1 MKKKKK
7 NWTKVL
13 IGIGAVVLLAVFWF
27 FGTRNSL
34 VSLKEDVEMQQSQI
48 ETTLQ
53 RRSDL
58 IPNLVATVKGY
69 ANHEEEVFTEIADAR
84 SKLAGSIESGDMKSI
99 SEANNALDSALG
111 RLLAISENYPDLKA
125 SEQFIAL
132 QDELAG
138 TENRIAVARQHYN
151 EKLNTYNTTVQRFPT
166 SIVAG
171 MSGYYP
177 MQYFEADESAKKVPK
192 VDFD

>member
-1 MKKKKK
+1 MK
-7 NWTKVL
+7 NGTKVL
-13 IGIGAVVLLAVFWF
+13 IGSGVVVVLILIWF

-34 VSLKEDVEMQQSQI
+34 VSLKEEVEMQQSQI

-69 ANHEEEVFTEIADAR
+69 ANHEEKVFTEIAEAR
-84 SKLAGSIESGDMKSI
+84 SKLAGSIKSGDMKSI
-99 SEANNALDSALG
+99 SEANDTLDSALS

-138 TENRIAVARQHYN
+138 TENRISVARQHYN
-151 EKLNTYNTTVQRFPT
+151 EKVNTYNTEVQKFPT

-177 MQYFEADESAKKVPK
+177 FQYFEADEAAKEVPK
-192 VDFD
+192 VDFN

>member
-1 MKKKKK
+1 MKSGRS
-7 NWTKVL
+7 VL
-13 IGIGAVVLLAVFWF
+13 FGVIAVVILVAFWF
-27 FGTRNSL
+27 FGTKNSL

-69 ANHEEEVFTEIADAR
+69 ATHEKEVFTEIADAR
-84 SKLAGSIESGDMKSI
+84 AKLSGSIESGNIESI

-111 RLLAISENYPDLKA
+111 RLLAISENYPELKA

-138 TENRIAVARQHYN
+138 TENRISVARQYYN
-151 EKLNTYNTTVQRFPT
+151 EKVKVYNTKVQ
-166 SIVAG
+166 SIPSSFIAG

-177 MQYFEADESAKKVPK
+177 MQYFEADESAKKVPE
-192 VDFD
+192 VNFD

>member
-1 MKKKKK
+1 MRKQS
-7 NWTKVL
+7 NLL
-13 IGIGAVVLLAVFWF
+13 IIVIALIVGLGIWF

-34 VSLKEDVEMQQSQI
+34 MTLKEDVEMQQSQI
-48 ETTLQ
+48 ETNLQ

-69 ANHEEEVFTEIADAR
+69 ANHEEEIFTEIAEAR
-84 SKLAGSIESGDMKSI
+84 SKLAGSIESGDI
-99 SEANNALDSALG
+99 EAINEANNTLDSALG
-111 RLLAISENYPDLKA
+111 RLLAISEDYPDLQA

-138 TENRIAVARQHYN
+138 TENRIAVARQYYN
-151 EKLNTYNTTVQRFPT
+151 EAVRTYNTSVQRFPT
-166 SIVAG
+166 SIVSG

-177 MQYFEADESAKKVPK
+177 MPYFEADDDAYEVPE
-192 VDFD
+192 VNFD

>member
-1 MKKKKK
+1 MK

-13 IGIGAVVLLAVFWF
+13 IGIGSVVLLAVFLF

>member
-1 MKKKKK
+1 MRKQS
-7 NWTKVL
+7 NLL
-13 IGIGAVVLLAVFWF
+13 IIVIALIVGLGIWF

-34 VSLKEDVEMQQSQI
+34 MTLKEDVEMQQSQI
-48 ETTLQ
+48 ETNLQ

-69 ANHEEEVFTEIADAR
+69 ANHEEEVFTEIAEAR
-84 SKLAGSIESGDMKSI
+84 SKLAGSIESGDI
-99 SEANNALDSALG
+99 EAINEANNTLDSALG
-111 RLLAISENYPDLKA
+111 RLLAISEDYPDLQA

-138 TENRIAVARQHYN
+138 TENRIAVARQYYN
-151 EKLNTYNTTVQRFPT
+151 EAVRTYNTNVQRFPT
-166 SIVAG
+166 SIVSG

-177 MQYFEADESAKKVPK
+177 MPYFEADDNAYEVPE
-192 VDFD
+192 VNFD